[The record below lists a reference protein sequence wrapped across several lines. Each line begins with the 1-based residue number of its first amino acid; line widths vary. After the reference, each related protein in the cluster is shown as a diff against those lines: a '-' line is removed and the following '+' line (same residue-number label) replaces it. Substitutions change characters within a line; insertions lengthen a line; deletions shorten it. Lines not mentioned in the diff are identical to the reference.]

1 MKSNRTL
8 VLTSRFPFPVIGGDR
23 LRVYHV
29 CKALA
34 QESRLTL
41 LTICQSQE
49 EMDGEQ
55 PEPLFDSIHK
65 VYLPKWKSYW
75 NTLMA
80 LPTSRPF
87 QLAYYESAEYRER
100 VEALLPT
107 HGQVWAHLIRTGQYI
122 ENATGVRRILEMTDA
137 VSLNYE
143 RFSKLTGARGPRR
156 YIYGLEQQRLKQY
169 EQTVISQ
176 FDSTWLIS
184 DVDKEYLTEGD
195 SNRIE
200 VIPNGVDTHQLRF
213 RLPEEGN
220 VIAFI
225 GNLVSAQ
232 NMDACH
238 YFIHEVLPLVRQ
250 RVNAV
255 FRIVGN
261 IPEGAAAAFR
271 RLEGVEVT
279 GRVES
284 VSDAVDGAICAVCP
298 VRAGAGMQNKV
309 LEYLALGLPC
319 VTSPIGLEGIA
330 AKPGRDL
337 LVYHSPKHAADQIV
351 RLFHDVGLR
360 RSLAFAGRRLVA
372 TEYSWERTYAS
383 VRAAMQGLSPELRA
397 SA

>member
-1 MKSNRTL
+1 M
-8 VLTSRFPFPVIGGDR
+8 
-23 LRVYHV
+23 
-29 CKALA
+29 
-34 QESRLTL
+34 
-41 LTICQSQE
+41 
-49 EMDGEQ
+49 
-55 PEPLFDSIHK
+55 
-65 VYLPKWKSYW
+65 
-75 NTLMA
+75 
-80 LPTSRPF
+80 
-87 QLAYYESAEYRER
+87 
-100 VEALLPT
+100 EALLPT

-122 ENATGVRRILEMTDA
+122 ENATGIRRILEMTDA

-184 DVDKEYLTEGD
+184 DVDKEYLTESD
-195 SNRIE
+195 SSRVE

-213 RLPEEGN
+213 RLPEEGERDR
-220 VIAFI
+220 VHRQPGERAES
-225 GNLVSAQ
+225 G
-232 NMDACH
+232 C
-238 YFIHEVLPLVRQ
+238 LPLLHSGS
-250 RVNAV
+250 AA
-255 FRIVGN
+255 
-261 IPEGAAAAFR
+261 PGAAARECGVPDCGQHSRGCGGGVPAPGGRGGDGPRGEYRGCRGWRDLR
-271 RLEGVEVT
+271 RLSGA
-279 GRVES
+279 GR
-284 VSDAVDGAICAVCP
+284 
-298 VRAGAGMQNKV
+298 AGMQNKV

-319 VTSPIGLEGIA
+319 VTSAIGLEGIA
-330 AKPGRDL
+330 LPGRDL

>member
-49 EMDGEQ
+49 EVDAQQ
-55 PEPLFDSIHK
+55 PEHLFDEIHK

-75 NTLMA
+75 NTLRA
-80 LPTSRPF
+80 LPTTRPF
-87 QLAYYESAEYRER
+87 QLAYYDSAEFRAR
-100 VEALLPT
+100 VDSLLPT
-107 HGQVWAHLIRTGQYI
+107 HHRVWAHLIRTGQYI
-122 ENATGVRRILEMTDA
+122 EHARGIRRILEMTDA

-143 RFSKLTGARGPRR
+143 RFSGLAGARDPRK
-156 YIYGLEQQRLKQY
+156 YIYALEQRRLKRY
-169 EQTVISQ
+169 EQSVISQ

-184 DVDKEYLTEGD
+184 RVDKDYLGPD
-195 SNRIE
+195 DASRVE
-200 VIPNGVDTHQLRF
+200 VIPNGVDTSQLRF
-213 RLPEEGN
+213 RLPEKGN
-220 VIAFI
+220 AIAFI

-232 NMDACH
+232 NLDACH
-238 YFIHEVLPLVRQ
+238 HFIHDVLPLVR
-250 RVNAV
+250 RHVNAV

-261 IPEGAAAAFR
+261 IPDGAAASFR
-271 RLEGVEVT
+271 RVHGVEVT

-284 VSDAVDGAICAVCP
+284 IADAVDGAICAVCP

-337 LVYHSPKHAADQIV
+337 LVYHSARHAADQIV
-351 RLFHDVGLR
+351 RLFQDEPLR
-360 RSLAFAGRRLVA
+360 RSLAFAGRRLVSN
-372 TEYSWERTYAS
+372 EYSWERTYAS
-383 VRAAMQGLSPELRA
+383 VRSAVQELTPKLRA